1 MALLVQYL
9 LVYEVVLVLVAIGGC
24 FSEHGGIIN
33 LGLEGIMVIGA
44 MAGILSME
52 FFADS
57 QPFVIVFMA
66 MLMSVISG
74 MLYSLLLGVAAI
86 RFKADQVLVGTA
98 LNLLGTAAATV
109 VIKAY
114 NMSIDPINISS
125 EIRYIEQKKAFVV
138 NVFGME
144 LSWLFFVAA
153 AVLIISLIV
162 LYRTKFGLRL
172 MACGENPAA
181 ADNVGINVSRMRYYG
196 VLISGALA
204 GLGGLAYATAGVS
217 SMTFEKGVA
226 GFGFLALTV
235 MIFGQWRPDY
245 IALAGLIFGFFRALS
260 NVYGGFDFLSA
271 LNISGPFYNI
281 QPYLISLIVLIF
293 VSKRSKAP
301 KAEGIPY
308 DKEKR

>member
-98 LNLLGTAAATV
+98 LNLLGTAATV

-271 LNISGPFYNI
+271 LNIPGPFYNI